1 MKGTYTN
8 REQALAANGMIGPNP
23 LIGKSAGDT
32 IENIL
37 PLITLIQEMCS
48 DPDEERLDKKRITG
62 LHSLSGLIKATL
74 DSELKLKQM
83 EFIVDSRAFS
93 SAFVVPVGSDQ
104 WIEMGRHDSHHETGK
119 KS

>member
-23 LIGKSAGDT
+23 LIGKSAADT
-32 IENIL
+32 VENIL

-48 DPDEERLDKKRITG
+48 DPDEERLDKIRITG

-74 DSELKLKQM
+74 DS
-83 EFIVDSRAFS
+83 RAFS

-104 WIEMGRHDSHHETGK
+104 LIEVGRHDSHHETGK